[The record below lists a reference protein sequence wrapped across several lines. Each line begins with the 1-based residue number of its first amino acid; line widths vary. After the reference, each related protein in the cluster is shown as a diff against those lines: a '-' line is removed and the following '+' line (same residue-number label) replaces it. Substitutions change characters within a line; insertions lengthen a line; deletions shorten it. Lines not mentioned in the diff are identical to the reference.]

1 MDRARAAADRAQA
14 AVERAQAADRAEP
27 ASARV
32 LRTMRR
38 RLQVAVRN
46 RLSWTGRPVVTG
58 VLVGIQLV
66 GAEILRFIAA
76 FAAGEE
82 AALAARHQTCRS
94 SP

>member
-1 MDRARAAADRAQA
+1 
-14 AVERAQAADRAEP
+14 
-27 ASARV
+27 
-32 LRTMRR
+32 
-38 RLQVAVRN
+38 VRN